1 MFTSAALRN
10 RLTNAPAWALAL
22 YAAIAAFGVYFC
34 MYAFRKP
41 FTAAGYEGLN
51 YFGIDYKVWLVTA
64 QVIGYTLSKF
74 YGIRFISSMKGDK
87 RAGSIVKLILISWLT
102 LLPFALVPAPYNI
115 FFLFLNGLP
124 LGMVWGLVF
133 SFLEGRK
140 TTEFM
145 GAVLSISFI
154 FSSGVVKTVGKSIL
168 IEFHVTEFWMPFL
181 TGAIFVAP
189 LLLFTWLLNH
199 VPAPTKEDIAL
210 RTARPPMSKQERK
223 AFLAMFLPGIVIIVT
238 TYVLLTVLRD
248 FRDNFAN
255 ELYNE
260 LGYGNNASIFT
271 TTEIPS
277 SLIVLLSMS
286 LLILARNNFTAF
298 MINHCLVI
306 GGYAVALISTLLS
319 MENYISPVIWMTSIG
334 TGLYLSYVPFNA
346 LYFERM
352 IATYKVRSNIGF
364 IMYIADAF
372 GYLGSVTLLFTK
384 EFVGMQLSWT
394 SFFIHAVI
402 FISVAG
408 ISGTLIAAVYFR
420 RKYLSIQ

>member
-115 FFLFLNGLP
+115 FFYSSMACRLAWCGDLC
-124 LGMVWGLVF
+124 F

-154 FSSGVVKTVGKSIL
+154 FHRV
-168 IEFHVTEFWMPFL
+168 
-181 TGAIFVAP
+181 
-189 LLLFTWLLNH
+189 WL
-199 VPAPTKEDIAL
+199 K
-210 RTARPPMSKQERK
+210 R
-223 AFLAMFLPGIVIIVT
+223 
-238 TYVLLTVLRD
+238 
-248 FRDNFAN
+248 
-255 ELYNE
+255 
-260 LGYGNNASIFT
+260 
-271 TTEIPS
+271 
-277 SLIVLLSMS
+277 
-286 LLILARNNFTAF
+286 
-298 MINHCLVI
+298 LVNP
-306 GGYAVALISTLLS
+306 Y
-319 MENYISPVIWMTSIG
+319 
-334 TGLYLSYVPFNA
+334 
-346 LYFERM
+346 
-352 IATYKVRSNIGF
+352 
-364 IMYIADAF
+364 
-372 GYLGSVTLLFTK
+372 
-384 EFVGMQLSWT
+384 
-394 SFFIHAVI
+394 
-402 FISVAG
+402 
-408 ISGTLIAAVYFR
+408 
-420 RKYLSIQ
+420 